1 MQLLI
6 VYSFNVLLVVPAF
19 SEFAQF
25 FQCFCA
31 NDCLKNFHLEVLSVF
46 LSPKL
51 STTDHFTIVK
61 GSIC

>member
-1 MQLLI
+1 MFSLWLQP
-6 VYSFNVLLVVPAF
+6 VLNLRTFPM
-19 SEFAQF
+19 F
-25 FQCFCA
+25 FA
-31 NDCLKNFHLEVLSVF
+31 NDCLKNFHLEVLLGF